1 MLGYLIDEEEF
12 QVKPAIA
19 RVTQLFEIDT
29 YSFKKRRNK
38 DPKNPDEFLTN
49 YLYVVGNNVLSDIV
63 AYTANLT
70 FLNSTNVTS
79 YDVYINDDYY
89 GTDVQTIQ
97 ITTNDNLRIEV
108 VKDND
113 TLEANLEFDNILV

>member
-1 MLGYLIDEEEF
+1 LIDEEEF
-12 QVKPAIA
+12 QVKPALA

-29 YSFKKRRNK
+29 YSFKKRKNK

-49 YLYVVGNNVLSDIV
+49 YLYVVGNNVLSDIA